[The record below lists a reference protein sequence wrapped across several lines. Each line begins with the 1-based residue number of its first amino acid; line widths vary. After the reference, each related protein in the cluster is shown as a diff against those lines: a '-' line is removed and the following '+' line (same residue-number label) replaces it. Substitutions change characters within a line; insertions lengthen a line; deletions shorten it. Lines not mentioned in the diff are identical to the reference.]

1 MPIVLTPAQ
10 ISATIPQMSITTK
23 SMRELSWVYCHQE
36 FMAAHTRRAY
46 RKRTLSLH
54 LVGFLASFGMYCR
67 RAPLFLQQHYLVHE
81 DLIPILMQTK
91 YAPLFSVHSL
101 ADFRANM
108 PLMCEVYKEIKKYYA
123 KKSFLPS
130 ETLITKI
137 MLGVYGCVPALDTQF
152 LSGMKKAMIP
162 KSVSFLKTLQALAL
176 FLSINPTLDTL
187 ITSAASSN
195 PPYTYMRVFD
205 DFLWHF

>member
-10 ISATIPQMSITTK
+10 INATIPKMSITTK
-23 SMRELSWVYCHQE
+23 SMRELSWIYCHQE
-36 FMAAHTRRAY
+36 FMAARA
-46 RKRTLSLH
+46 KRYGKRMLSLH

-81 DLIPILMQTK
+81 DLIPILMQAK

-101 ADFRANM
+101 AGFRANM
-108 PLMCEVYKEIKKYYA
+108 LLMCEVYKEIKKYYA
-123 KKSFLPS
+123 KKGFLPS

-162 KSVSFLKTLQALAL
+162 KSVSFLKTLQALAA
-176 FLSINPTLDTL
+176 FLDINPALDAVINST
-187 ITSAASSN
+187 AAAN